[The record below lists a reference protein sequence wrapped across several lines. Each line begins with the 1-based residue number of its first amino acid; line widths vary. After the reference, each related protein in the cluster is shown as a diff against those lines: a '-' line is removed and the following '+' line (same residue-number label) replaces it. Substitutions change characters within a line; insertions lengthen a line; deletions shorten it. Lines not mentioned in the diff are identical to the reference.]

1 MLFCIHNTLRLLRS
15 RKTAPYPTFVFR
27 KSPLNISRDAGIER
41 TVLAFKQIYEVRHDL
56 ENNLYEGSPDGRQRT
71 IQVEI

>member
-1 MLFCIHNTLRLLRS
+1 MLFCIYNTLRLLRS
-15 RKTAPYPTFVFR
+15 RKITSYLTFMFR
-27 KSPLNISRDAGIER
+27 KSPLNISRNAGIER
-41 TVLAFKQIYEVRHDL
+41 TVLAFKQIYKVRHDL